1 MTFRP
6 PRLADK
12 GYALIMVMI
21 FLAATLLV
29 LGSVM
34 MWTESND
41 KEVKR
46 NNLYFTSQAAA
57 EAAVEQVVANM
68 NRDYL
73 QQGMNSSG
81 TYQTNIP
88 LQTGWPIQYTFSS
101 AAGTNK
107 TYVNLGATSTTL
119 QPLGSQWSGLEG
131 YPATNQVTST
141 ATPKNQRY
149 TVPATV
155 TENVIYAD
163 IPLFQFAIF
172 YNMNLEVQPGSGMN
186 VGGPV
191 FCNYSIWAASPMT
204 FSNSVTAAGTINS
217 NNISDPFM
225 TAGSKSGSGNPTFM
239 GGIATNHSELNLPIG
254 TNNNPASVEAI
265 LKLPPSTYG
274 LGTSGAYTTN
284 GQIYFANQ
292 ADLIITNT
300 STGGTNISVYW
311 QDVSNSP
318 TITKIP
324 NNYFIISN
332 KTSHAVSS
340 TNTIAGLSSTTY
352 SNLYWG
358 YSFVTNVSLYDYR
371 EGKTVQAIQINVT
384 NLGVWAAS
392 AAANGGSTINSTI
405 STDKGHNIDSV
416 YVYNNVPLSGTTL
429 PAVSITNGAQL
440 PSSSGLA
447 VATPDPI
454 YVMGNFNTQT
464 NSAHSDTNLNST
476 TYTYPAAL
484 FGDALTVLSSNWKD
498 SYTSATSL
506 TASTGGGPR
515 TPVATTVNAATLEG
529 IVPSSGANYSGGA
542 ENFLRL
548 LENWTSSIAL
558 TYNGSIVVMFPSQ
571 YATNIW
577 QNTGNYY
584 NAPKRQWAFDL
595 NFTHQGGLPAMTP
608 RVKGIIRQGWVP

>member
-1 MTFRP
+1 MTFKSVK
-6 PRLADK
+6 LFDK

-21 FLAATLLV
+21 FLAVTLLV

-34 MWTESND
+34 LWTESNQ

-46 NNLYFTSQAAA
+46 SNVYFTSQYAAD
-57 EAAVEQVVANM
+57 AAVEQVIANM

-73 QQGMNSSG
+73 HQSLNSASS
-81 TYQTNIP
+81 YNTNIP
-88 LQTGWPIQYTFSS
+88 SQTGWPIQYTFSS
-101 AAGTNK
+101 SAGTNK
-107 TYVNLGATSTTL
+107 TYVNIGATSTNL
-119 QPLGSQWSGLEG
+119 QSLGSQWSGLSG
-131 YPATNQVTST
+131 YPTIVTVSAT
-141 ATPKNQRY
+141 ATPKNQLY
-149 TVPATV
+149 TVPSTV
-155 TENVIYAD
+155 TETNVYAD

-217 NNISDPFM
+217 NNIDDPFM
-225 TAGSKSGSGNPTFM
+225 IAGGKAGSGDPTFM

-254 TNNNPASVEAI
+254 TNNNPASVEAV
-265 LKLPPSTYG
+265 LQWPPSTYG
-274 LGTSGAYTTN
+274 LGTSAAYTTN

-300 STGGTNISVYW
+300 SASGSTVADTNISVYW
-311 QDVSNSP
+311 QDNLNSSNLTFVP
-318 TITKIP
+318 KD
-324 NNYFIISN
+324 YYIISN
-332 KTSHAVSS
+332 KTSHGVSP
-340 TNTIAGLSSTTY
+340 TNTIAGLSSTYVTLY
-352 SNLYWG
+352 SG

-371 EGKTVQAIQINVT
+371 ETDQAQAIQIDVGK
-384 NLGVWAAS
+384 LGTWIANAATG
-392 AAANGGSTINSTI
+392 GGSTINNKI
-405 STDKGHNIDSV
+405 SNDKGHNIDSI
-416 YVYNNVPLSGTTL
+416 YVYNNVPLSTTTL

-454 YVMGNFNTQT
+454 YMMGNFNTQT
-464 NSAHSDTNLNST
+464 NSAHSDINLNST

-498 SYTSATSL
+498 SWTNNTAL
-506 TASTGGGPR
+506 TTR

-529 IVPSSGANYSGGA
+529 IVASSGANYSGGA

-548 LENWTSSIAL
+548 LEDWSSSIAL

-571 YATNIW
+571 YATSIW